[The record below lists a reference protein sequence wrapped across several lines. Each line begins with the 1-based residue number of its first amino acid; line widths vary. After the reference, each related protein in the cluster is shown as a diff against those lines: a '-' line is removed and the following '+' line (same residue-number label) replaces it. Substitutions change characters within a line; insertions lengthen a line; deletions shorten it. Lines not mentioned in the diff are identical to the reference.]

1 MCVLLKILIVDD
13 DALIRDGLKV
23 LFEMEDDME
32 VIGLA
37 LNAQQ
42 AFEICRNDRPDVILM
57 DIRMPVMDG
66 VLGTK
71 LIKKHFK
78 DVKIIILTTF
88 KDEEYIK
95 EAIKAGAEGYILK
108 NQSSESIIESTRIVM
123 KGNIVIEKDIA
134 KSLSTMLSN
143 KNKNKSLP
151 ELTKRELDIIKFLAE
166 GKSNKEIAAVLFL
179 SEGTVRNYITI
190 LLEKLKL
197 RDRTQLAI
205 YYIRNYE

>member
-1 MCVLLKILIVDD
+1 
-13 DALIRDGLKV
+13 
-23 LFEMEDDME
+23 
-32 VIGLA
+32 
-37 LNAQQ
+37 
-42 AFEICRNDRPDVILM
+42 
-57 DIRMPVMDG
+57 
-66 VLGTK
+66 
-71 LIKKHFK
+71 
-78 DVKIIILTTF
+78 
-88 KDEEYIK
+88 
-95 EAIKAGAEGYILK
+95 
-108 NQSSESIIESTRIVM
+108 M

>member
-71 LIKKHFK
+71 LIKN
-78 DVKIIILTTF
+78 
-88 KDEEYIK
+88 
-95 EAIKAGAEGYILK
+95 ILK
-108 NQSSESIIESTRIVM
+108 MSR
-123 KGNIVIEKDIA
+123 
-134 KSLSTMLSN
+134 L
-143 KNKNKSLP
+143 
-151 ELTKRELDIIKFLAE
+151 
-166 GKSNKEIAAVLFL
+166 
-179 SEGTVRNYITI
+179 
-190 LLEKLKL
+190 
-197 RDRTQLAI
+197 
-205 YYIRNYE
+205 